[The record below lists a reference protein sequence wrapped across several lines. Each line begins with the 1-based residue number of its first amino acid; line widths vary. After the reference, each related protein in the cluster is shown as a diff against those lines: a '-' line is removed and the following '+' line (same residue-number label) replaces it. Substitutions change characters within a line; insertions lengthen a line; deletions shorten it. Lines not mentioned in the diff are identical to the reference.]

1 MTFVLEINTKLKK
14 TRRSVDK
21 IIKWEQFKIL
31 SNRLIFHRS
40 SYNYPSGVW
49 KRAEIFYIEKI
60 RFALMRSNMFD
71 ASSELWKRT
80 DIIQNIR
87 FVLMRSN
94 MYDAPCIMISLS
106 LP

>member
-1 MTFVLEINTKLKK
+1 MTFVLEINSKLKK
-14 TRRSVDK
+14 TGDLNK

-49 KRAEIFYIEKI
+49 KRAEFFYIEKI
-60 RFALMRSNMFD
+60 RFVLMGSNMFD

-87 FVLMRSN
+87 FVLKRNN

-106 LP
+106 LQ

>member
-14 TRRSVDK
+14 NRDLNK

-49 KRAEIFYIEKI
+49 KREFFYIEKI
-60 RFALMRSNMFD
+60 RFVLKRSNMF
-71 ASSELWKRT
+71 
-80 DIIQNIR
+80 
-87 FVLMRSN
+87 
-94 MYDAPCIMISLS
+94 DAPCIMISLS

>member
-1 MTFVLEINTKLKK
+1 M
-14 TRRSVDK
+14 
-21 IIKWEQFKIL
+21 WEQFKIL

-87 FVLMRSN
+87 FVLKRNN